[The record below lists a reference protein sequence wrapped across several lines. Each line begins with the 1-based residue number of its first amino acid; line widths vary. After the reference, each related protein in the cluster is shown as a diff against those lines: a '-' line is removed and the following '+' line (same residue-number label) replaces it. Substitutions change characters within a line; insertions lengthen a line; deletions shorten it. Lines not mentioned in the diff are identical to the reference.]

1 MERGYR
7 GLKVY
12 EKSYAL
18 SVQMYK
24 IASKMPKEELYGLQS
39 QIKRATTSIPL
50 NIAEGHGKM
59 ESKSEFRR
67 YLLMAKG
74 SCNEMQVLL
83 DLSLDLEYM
92 EESEHKELA
101 ESYDEV
107 GRMLNG
113 LINQLSTAD

>member
-59 ESKSEFRR
+59 ESIRFQTVSER
-67 YLLMAKG
+67 YLHRKNVRNG
-74 SCNEMQVLL
+74 SPGAPSFHQPVKCSRLL
-83 DLSLDLEYM
+83 E
-92 EESEHKELA
+92 K
-101 ESYDEV
+101 
-107 GRMLNG
+107 
-113 LINQLSTAD
+113 